1 MKWEVTALDPGRGF
15 EIADRGPMAVN
26 LLTRHSLTP
35 DGDRT
40 DVRID
45 GSFNGAAVALMAGKL
60 KDTATVALKESPR
73 KLAGLVEQP
82 WTVRDDPGAGGRG
95 WRDPRGARR

>member
-15 EIADRGPMAVN
+15 EIADKGPMAVN
-26 LLTRHSLTP
+26 LPTRHSLTP

-45 GSFNGAAVALMAGKL
+45 GSFNGAAVALLAGKL
-60 KDTATVALKESPR
+60 KDTATVALNESPR
-73 KLAGLVEQP
+73 KLAVSSSS
-82 WTVRDDPGAGGRG
+82 PGPHGTTRAPG
-95 WRDPRGARR
+95 PRVA